1 MKAYEELKKL
11 IRDEKKDEVEEF
23 LFDTEKEEINKL
35 VSTQV
40 VWTQLQVTV
49 YVNFKSISIN
59 IQLVVSE

>member
-35 VSTQV
+35 VST
-40 VWTQLQVTV
+40 
-49 YVNFKSISIN
+49 
-59 IQLVVSE
+59 